1 MVEPDKTTPEQI
13 IPLDPPPEGAAA
25 SEKPKKKRRDKPVE
39 VAPRR
44 VSVPPEPYDRWRL
57 WSSLIISV
65 VVCLPPLLIDLGA
78 ADVGSNRES
87 VTLLAARETW
97 QSWYDG
103 KEHAWL
109 VPTANGENQLARPP
123 MSVWLT
129 MACWWDLD
137 PASAATDTL
146 ILRARLMSVALAVL
160 TLIGTYWAGMS
171 IGGVRVARLAT
182 MALGTTLLFT
192 YQMRYA
198 APDSHLLSWVT
209 LSIASGLWAMRP
221 LKPINWVGRRVSGW
235 LLSGLALGGAIMTSG
250 WSAPIFV
257 LPPLV
262 AAICLTPM
270 RRVGNTIGLAFA
282 VILGLIASAPWYLY
296 VSDQIP
302 EATRLLF
309 GQVGK
314 PEALFLLTWS
324 HGRVLMMLSP
334 WQIWL
339 MGALCQPFIR
349 AEHDRRRQLLIAW
362 FWFMLIFIAFSI
374 PAARH
379 PRYLVPLLPAA
390 GLMVGQL
397 WSYHAHLATQRQVDP
412 GVNLLRV
419 PHWILMAVASIL
431 GPLFVAYQPELVKA
445 GYIDQI
451 ELPGAT
457 LPFCAGLG
465 AALLLIAILGA
476 RWHYKWR
483 PRLSMYAT
491 VAWMLI
497 ATTLGMAAYSRSH
510 HNQNLHREH
519 AEHLTA
525 MAGDHLVVYLQRSD
539 RDTPPDEAFLFYA
552 DRVIRPASVEQLDA
566 LIAQQLEI
574 FVIAPDNP
582 AADKLMM
589 EHGLEYEFDLTDP
602 TAARR
607 VYSSVER

>member
-1 MVEPDKTTPEQI
+1 MVNSDTTSADQI
-13 IPLDPPPEGAAA
+13 LPPEDTAA
-25 SEKPKKKRRDKPVE
+25 ELDKPKKKRRDKKPVQ

-65 VVCLPPLLIDLGA
+65 VVCLPPLLVDLGA

-87 VTLLAARETW
+87 ITLLAARETW
-97 QSWYDG
+97 QASFDG
-103 KEHAWL
+103 KENAWL
-109 VPTANGENQLARPP
+109 IPTVNSENQLTRPP

-129 MACWWDLD
+129 MASWWDLD
-137 PASAATDTL
+137 PQTVTTDTL
-146 ILRARLMSVALAVL
+146 IWRARMMSVLLAVL

-182 MALGTTLLFT
+182 MALGTTLLFA

-198 APDSHLLSWVT
+198 APDSHLLAFVT

-235 LLSGLALGGAIMTSG
+235 LLAGLALGAAIMTTG

-270 RRVGNTIGLAFA
+270 RRVGNTIGLIFA
-282 VILGLIASAPWYLY
+282 IILGLIASAPWYLY
-296 VSDQIP
+296 VSDQVP
-302 EATRLLF
+302 EATRQLF

-349 AEHDRRRQLLIAW
+349 AEHERRRQLLIAW
-362 FWFMLIFIAFSI
+362 FWFILIFIAFSI

-419 PHWILMAVASIL
+419 PHWILMAIASIA
-431 GPLFVAYQPELVKA
+431 GPLFVAFQPELLEA
-445 GYIDQI
+445 GYIDHI

-457 LPFCAGLG
+457 LPLCGGLG
-465 AALLLIAILGA
+465 LALLLIVLLGA

-483 PRLSMYAT
+483 PRLAMYAT

-525 MAGDHLVVYLQRSD
+525 MAGDHLVVYLQHNAQD
-539 RDTPPDEAFLFYA
+539 APPDEAFLFYA
-552 DRVIRPASVEQLDA
+552 GRVIRPASLEQIDA
-566 LIAQQLEI
+566 LVAESVRI
-574 FVIAPDNP
+574 FVIVPNTAE
-582 AADKLMM
+582 AGKLMM
-589 EHGLEYEFDLTDP
+589 EHGLDHEFDLTDP
-602 TAARR
+602 ARR